1 MILISQPQR
10 DLAHSEP
17 APSSSLHEFAPTPR
31 DELLLNQLLARIW
44 ERKLDFRLTLLG
56 GFGLAVDGKRLKFAT
71 RKESSLYAYLSLH
84 QEKGTIR
91 RERLAGL
98 LWPDVDEQRARRN
111 LSTALWRIKVTLD
124 RNEAASLAPQTSG
137 DAVGIRLDPDAVDV
151 LKFQWLLEDSERH
164 DEADRLQLLQEA
176 ESLYAGDL
184 LEEYEDEWC
193 EEARRHLRAQYGNV
207 LRKLSTIHKRQA
219 EYVRAAQFTRKLVAI
234 EPLDEEGH
242 KELMLLHHLSGDRNA
257 ALKQYET
264 LQKNL
269 REELGIEPNQATTQL
284 WEYIRTT
291 APNTNVIGRP
301 EPRGLDQST
310 DSRIPL
316 IGREA
321 YVETILDRIQ
331 HSALG
336 HGSAILLS
344 GDAGIG
350 KTKLVETV
358 ATEARLRDV
367 EVLQGRCPE
376 LHNPPPYQIILQ
388 ALWSRVIEATRTQE
402 PGSLLGTILKALSF
416 DSNSTRRP
424 ARNPEAT
431 LNTTVVMEAI
441 LELFKPDSARKPTL
455 LILEDVH
462 RIDQASLTFLATLLD
477 RVSSM
482 PLTVLATIRPD
493 EKKSSEIT
501 STLTANGAL
510 HLSLPPLNE
519 SELQRL
525 VRAILRDKSVSPVV
539 LSFVWDRTDGVPLF
553 ALELVDFMLAGRFIY
568 KASSGV
574 WELRNNTDEIPD
586 KFPSRV
592 NEVIRRRVDLL
603 DPQSKK
609 SLVAAAILGIEFSQR
624 NLAAL
629 TGLSED
635 ALADSLSRLA
645 DHRLVIDFGEG
656 FRFRHETIR
665 AVALELLP
673 IAKQRL
679 LHLRAAEILEKIDS
693 SQPEDLYLHFLEAEK
708 CDKAV
713 VYAEASGDKA
723 RSVHANMNAV
733 TWYTKAIDLLNST
746 EDLSEDIL
754 RNKIQLLIKKHEIL
768 EVLGDPNRLDHI
780 NSISDLATSLS
791 DKRVLAKIHY
801 LRARTIARSKTP
813 EEALVS
819 ATIACRFYREIADIR
834 GEAEAT
840 VGLGEIFAYMR
851 NQDRAKRKLDR
862 AIHLFRLAGDRI
874 GETRALLMLS
884 NILVGEDVKK
894 SLSSLERAETL
905 LNGEE
910 ELQIRSKLL
919 FQKGIC
925 YRFLGQART
934 AESLY
939 RAGLDLAHRIGDRA
953 SEARVGSQL
962 ALTLS
967 ALGKHAEAIREARH
981 GLRLARQTNDNRA
994 LLTGLNNAAYCAY
1007 RLSGALKHAKTA
1019 AVQAIH
1025 MVEIGGQHD
1034 NPAMYKDT
1042 LATILLEQGDIES
1055 ALHIALQARTLCS
1068 RSGSRFVKGDVYH
1081 HLGTIYL
1088 SREELDK
1095 AIFYLQKAVGIFR
1108 TTHDTTNELLATA
1121 SLTIAL
1127 VEKGRIKSAAVYAIR
1142 VSKML
1147 RAVEAIEQIQLVLW
1161 SQYRTFLAMGRHTEA
1176 HRALGKAYETVLAQA
1191 GTLKG
1196 RNRHRFLS
1204 NIRINRMILAEVTQA
1219 EFATANQSK
1228 SITDT
1233 SALTTIGSN

>member
-1 MILISQPQR
+1 M
-10 DLAHSEP
+10 
-17 APSSSLHEFAPTPR
+17 
-31 DELLLNQLLARIW
+31 
-44 ERKLDFRLTLLG
+44 DFRLTLLG

-71 RKESSLYAYLSLH
+71 RKESSLYAYLILH
-84 QEKGTIR
+84 QEKGAIR

-124 RNEAASLAPQTSG
+124 KSEAASLAPQTSG

-176 ESLYAGDL
+176 ESLYSGDL
-184 LEEYEDEWC
+184 LEEYEEEWC
-193 EEARRHLRAQYGNV
+193 EEARRHLRTQYVYV
-207 LRKLSTIHKRQA
+207 LRKLSAIHKNQA
-219 EYVRAAQFTRKLVAI
+219 EYARAAQFTRKLVAI

-242 KELMLLHHLSGDRNA
+242 KELMLLYHLSGDRNT

-291 APNTNVIGRP
+291 APTTNVTGRP
-301 EPRGLDQST
+301 EPRGPDQST

-344 GDAGIG
+344 GGAGIG

-388 ALWSRVIEATRTQE
+388 ALWPRVIEATRTQE

-416 DSNSTRRP
+416 DNNSTRRP

-441 LELFKPDSARKPTL
+441 FELFKPDSARKPTL

-462 RIDQASLTFLATLLD
+462 RTDQASLTFLATLLD

-553 ALELVDFMLAGRFIY
+553 ALELVDFMLAGSFVY
-568 KASSGV
+568 KASSSV
-574 WELRNNTDEIPD
+574 WELRNIDEIPD

-592 NEVIRRRVDLL
+592 NEVIRRRIDLL
-603 DPQSKK
+603 DPQSMKT
-609 SLVAAAILGIEFSQR
+609 LVAAAVLGIEFSLK

-629 TGLSED
+629 TGLSEN
-635 ALADSLSRLA
+635 ALADSLSRLT
-645 DHRLVIDFGEG
+645 DHRLVIEFGEG

-665 AVALELLP
+665 AVALDLLS
-673 IAKQRL
+673 IAKKRL
-679 LHLRAAEILEKIDS
+679 LHLRAGEILEKIAT
-693 SQPEDLYLHFLEAEK
+693 SQPEDLYLHFLEAERR
-708 CDKAV
+708 DKAAV
-713 VYAEASGDKA
+713 CAEVSGDKA
-723 RSVHANMNAV
+723 RGVHANMNAV
-733 TWYTKAIDLLNST
+733 TWYTKAVDLLNST
-746 EDLSEDIL
+746 EDSEDVL
-754 RNKIQLLIKKHEIL
+754 RNKIELLIKKHEIL
-768 EVLGDPNRLDHI
+768 EVLGDPSRLDHI
-780 NSISDLATSLS
+780 NSISDLATSVS

-851 NQDRAKRKLDR
+851 NHDRAKRKLDR

-894 SLSSLERAETL
+894 SLSSLERAEML

-962 ALTLS
+962 GVTLS
-967 ALGKHAEAIREARH
+967 ALGKHAEAIREARY

-1055 ALHIALQARTLCS
+1055 ALHVALQARTLCS

-1161 SQYRTFLAMGRHTEA
+1161 SQYRTFYAMGRHTEA
-1176 HRALGKAYETVLAQA
+1176 HRALSKAYETVLAQA

-1219 EFATANQSK
+1219 EFAAASQSK
-1228 SITDT
+1228 SLTDA